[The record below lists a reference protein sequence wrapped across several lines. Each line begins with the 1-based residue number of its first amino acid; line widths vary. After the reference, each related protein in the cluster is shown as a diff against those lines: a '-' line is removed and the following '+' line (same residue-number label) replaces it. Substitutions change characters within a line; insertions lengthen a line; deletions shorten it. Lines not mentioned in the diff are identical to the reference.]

1 MNRIKTVWKKI
12 GHLFYRSLA
21 LISFFALW
29 QFVSVTERVPKAPVP
44 PPTVIVRAVIDSLRS
59 GTLFSMTWYSLT
71 NIGLGFLLCLL
82 ISIPAGFL
90 LGLNYHKLER
100 ILLPFLRICEKL
112 NPFALF
118 PVFMILFGIGR
129 LEKVMIVLWVAQWPL
144 LFSTMEGA
152 RNLDRS
158 IMKSARAMGARKW
171 NLLLKVI
178 VPLAL
183 PYLFTGL
190 KTSAQLAF
198 FMIIASE
205 MVGANTGLG
214 WMYLNAS
221 LSYNVPMMYGIIL
234 YITLLAIAIN
244 LAFTKVEKRFSVW
257 KPSVF

>member
-29 QFVSVTERVPKAPVP
+29 QFVSVTERVPKAAVP

-71 NIGLGFLLCLL
+71 NIGLGF
-82 ISIPAGFL
+82 
-90 LGLNYHKLER
+90 LER